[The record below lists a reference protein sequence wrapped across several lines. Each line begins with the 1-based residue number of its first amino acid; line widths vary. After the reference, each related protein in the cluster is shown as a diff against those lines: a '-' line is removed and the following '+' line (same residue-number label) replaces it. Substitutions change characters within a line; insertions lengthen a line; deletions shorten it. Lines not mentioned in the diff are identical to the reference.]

1 MVDNVTL
8 TRLPDGYV
16 EPDEPTEA
24 DVKSVTEG
32 VITGAFVDEGTMMDD
47 LLKMVAKFATYLV
60 NDYKD
65 AAATNSV
72 GEACGCF
79 QSNSSMQANEDGV
92 RSNAD
97 LSMVTAFLCK
107 YGPAHNIALPDG
119 ITYDQVAPDGPAVA
133 CLRLLHP

>member
-1 MVDNVTL
+1 
-8 TRLPDGYV
+8 
-16 EPDEPTEA
+16 
-24 DVKSVTEG
+24 
-32 VITGAFVDEGTMMDD
+32 MMDD

-119 ITYDQVAPDGPAVA
+119 ITYDQLRQMALRSLVFAYSTHKANKLKVCPRPTIHGRARCGP
-133 CLRLLHP
+133 